1 MRTRRAVT
9 RTLASVM
16 LAAAGLLLTNNLAWA
31 APAPPPPPHPKLAPV
46 SAQDCT
52 TGHGQIVSAPNK
64 KGVVKKHCKG
74 GTLNGRKV
82 AP

>member
-1 MRTRRAVT
+1 
-9 RTLASVM
+9 
-16 LAAAGLLLTNNLAWA
+16 
-31 APAPPPPPHPKLAPV
+31 V

-52 TGHGQIVSAPNK
+52 TGHGQIVTAPNK

-74 GTLNGRKV
+74 GALNGRKV